1 MLRFIRSVTGPR
13 IAWAEV
19 LRPRFAI
26 PGALLLAAAVL
37 YIVSYWQPYWHMTLV
52 APQYP
57 NGLHVGP
64 PRPALGRRGRIDRL
78 NHYIGMRPLNDAAQ
92 LEQET
97 SWLLVAVTAAL
108 VAAGLLLHSRWAALL
123 AAPAI
128 LFPAGF
134 LLDLHLWLSHFG
146 QHLDPHA
153 PLANSVKALHAPVL
167 GTGTVGQFQDR
178 GDGGR
183 RLVARRRRGLSRGD
197 RLGPASTSLQAARR
211 SGPQR
216 CVGRICPG
224 RRGGLRR
231 SAMPRMFLGQLFA
244 LCLAAGPALAGGFDL
259 QRAIDAAQPGDTVR
273 VPAGRWTGTFTV
285 AKPIVLEGEPR
296 ASSTPAA
303 KAT

>member
-57 NGLHVGP
+57 NGLHVTAHLDRLSGDV
-64 PRPALGRRGRIDRL
+64 AEIDGL

-92 LEQET
+92 LERET

-153 PLANSVKALHAPVL
+153 PLANSVKPFTPPVL
-167 GTGTVGQFQDR
+167 GTGTVGQFKTVATAGVGWWLAVAAACLVVIALVLHRRAYKPLVDR
-178 GDGGR
+178 
-183 RLVARRRRGLSRGD
+183 A
-197 RLGPASTSLQAARR
+197 
-211 SGPQR
+211 
-216 CVGRICPG
+216 
-224 RRGGLRR
+224 R
-231 SAMPRMFLGQLFA
+231 SAA
-244 LCLAAGPALAGGFDL
+244 SAGSA
-259 QRAIDAAQPGDTVR
+259 
-273 VPAGRWTGTFTV
+273 
-285 AKPIVLEGEPR
+285 
-296 ASSTPAA
+296 PAA
-303 KAT
+303 AAA